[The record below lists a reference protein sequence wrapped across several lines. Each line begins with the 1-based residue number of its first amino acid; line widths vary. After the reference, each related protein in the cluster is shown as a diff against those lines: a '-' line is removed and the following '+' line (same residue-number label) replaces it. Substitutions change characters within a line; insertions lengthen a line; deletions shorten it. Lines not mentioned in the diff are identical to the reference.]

1 MRNINYK
8 NDELYLLIAESQTAS
23 FFLFSFFFQIL
34 FPLTDIRVSEKIN

>member
-23 FFLFSFFFQIL
+23 FFLFSFFQIL
-34 FPLTDIRVSEKIN
+34 FPLTDIKVSEKIN